1 MAIFFEDF
9 RKPVGIILSWDEMKR
24 RALCDALDKCG
35 GNFLLAARR
44 LGLGRTTVYR
54 MARLYNYQPPTVQG
68 GTATFYTDALGVT
81 TAIGTKSA
89 PAPLGDGKMVK
100 VFPMWFEDFG
110 SGQLASGGVR
120 VDLDPAFARTVNTS
134 SYHVFVTPKGENNGL
149 YITNE
154 TPESF
159 EVRESNGGR
168 STVEFD
174 YRIVAH
180 RKGYEHLRM
189 PDAEGPPAS
198 EIAKR
203 LLPTEMPLR

>member
-1 MAIFFEDF
+1 MTIVVEDF
-9 RKPVGIILSWDEMKR
+9 RKPVGTILPWDEMKR

-35 GNFLLAARR
+35 GSHLLAARR
-44 LGLGRTTVYR
+44 LGIGKTTIYR
-54 MARLYNYQPPTVQG
+54 MARLYNYQPPTVRG
-68 GTATFYTDALGVT
+68 GTATFCTDALGDT
-81 TAIGTKSA
+81 TIGTKSA
-89 PAPLGDGKMVK
+89 AVPLSDGNMVK
-100 VFPMWFEDFG
+100 AFPRWFEDFG
-110 SGQLASGGVR
+110 SGRLASGKVR
-120 VDLDPAFARTVNTS
+120 VDLDPAFAQTVNTS

-180 RKGYEHLRM
+180 RKGYEHLRV
-189 PDAEGPPAS
+189 PDAEAPRPAPGIN
-198 EIAKR
+198 ENTAAQ
-203 LLPTEMPLR
+203 